1 MSDPARQIIL
11 CSCEGTMTLDPAK
24 VRAGCTGQ
32 TVTTADH
39 LCGPE
44 LDRFRSAAK
53 AGRLTVACTQ
63 QRRLFEEIADDE
75 GLNAELTF
83 VNVRETAGWSSEGA
97 AAAPKMAA
105 LLATAALASPEPTA
119 SVAFTSEGVTL
130 IYGRDQRALDAA
142 ERLKDT
148 LDLTVI
154 LLPGADVVPPRQ
166 TEYPIRQGRI
176 RAAKGHLGAF
186 EIAIDAFAAP
196 SPSSRA
202 KLTFGR
208 PQDGAVSHADILLDL
223 SGLPPPFTASDL
235 REGYLRADPANGE
248 AVAEVVARAA
258 SLVGRFDKPRFIT
271 FRDDLCAHSRS
282 RITGCTRCLDL
293 CPAGA
298 ITPSGN
304 HVAID
309 PHICGGCGQCAAA
322 CPTGA
327 ASYAVPPADTLVAKL
342 RAMLAAYR
350 AAGGS
355 APQILIHDA
364 DHGEPLIDAAARF
377 GDGLPARSIP
387 VAVNEITAVGLES
400 IAAAFAYGASSV
412 QFLARAKP
420 RHDITG
426 LLQTIATANTLLAA
440 LGYGTAAVSVIETD
454 DPEVLVAR
462 LKSASATDGTP
473 KPASFHAT
481 GSKRDVLRL
490 ALRELHRAAPAP
502 VDTIPLAQGA
512 MFGRIAVRAEDCTL
526 CLACVAACPTHALG
540 DAKDR
545 PQLTFDE
552 SLCVQCGLCAGTCPE
567 KVIRLEPRLHFPAF
581 EAQPLVMKE
590 EAPFCCIQCAKP
602 FGVKSTIERVVEK
615 LEGQHWM
622 FAGENKSRLDLIRM
636 CEDCRVEAAVN
647 RNVDPFAGP
656 ARPAARTSEDYVRER
671 EAKAREA
678 AMLEKI
684 KRGDA

>member
-1 MSDPARQIIL
+1 MAELPRSMLI
-11 CSCEGTMTLDPAK
+11 CSCEDTMTLDVEAVQRGCKGTRIETARYLCRTEVERFRDAVKRGQPLT
-24 VRAGCTGQ
+24 VGCTQ
-32 TVTTADH
+32 EA
-39 LCGPE
+39 P
-44 LDRFRSAAK
+44 
-53 AGRLTVACTQ
+53 
-63 QRRLFEEIADDE
+63 LFSEIVEEIGGSTDV
-75 GLNAELTF
+75 TY
-83 VNVRETAGWSSEGA
+83 VNIRETAGWSSEGRNA
-97 AAAPKMAA
+97 GAKMAA
-105 LLATAALASPEPTA
+105 LLAAAVEPTPDVPLVHLAS
-119 SVAFTSEGVTL
+119 EGIVL
-130 IYGRDQRALDAA
+130 IYGRDEQAIEAGRL
-142 ERLKDT
+142 LKDH
-148 LDLTVI
+148 LDVTVVI
-154 LLPGADVVPPRQ
+154 APPAKLSPPSDTEFPVVKGLVRS
-166 TEYPIRQGRI
+166 
-176 RAAKGHLGAF
+176 AKGHLGAF
-186 EIAIDAFAAP
+186 EITLDDFAAP
-196 SPSSRA
+196 APSSRGSLKFPA
-202 KLTFGR
+202 GR
-208 PQDGAVSHADILLDL
+208 QGAISRCNIILDVSGGSPLFSA
-223 SGLPPPFTASDL
+223 ADL
-235 REGYLRADPANGE
+235 RDGYLRADPDDPA
-248 AVAEVVARAA
+248 AVLRAVLKARD
-258 SLVGRFDKPRFIT
+258 LVGDFDKPRFIT
-271 FRDDLCAHSRS
+271 FSEELCAHSRS
-282 RITGCTRCLDL
+282 KIVGCSRCLDL

-298 ITPSGN
+298 IAPAGDS
-304 HVAID
+304 VAID

-512 MFGRIAVRAEDCTL
+512 MFGRIAVRGR
-526 CLACVAACPTHALG
+526 CLGCA
-540 DAKDR
+540 R
-545 PQLTFDE
+545 
-552 SLCVQCGLCAGTCPE
+552 GLSG
-567 KVIRLEPRLHFPAF
+567 R
-581 EAQPLVMKE
+581 
-590 EAPFCCIQCAKP
+590 
-602 FGVKSTIERVVEK
+602 
-615 LEGQHWM
+615 
-622 FAGENKSRLDLIRM
+622 D
-636 CEDCRVEAAVN
+636 DCR
-647 RNVDPFAGP
+647 P
-656 ARPAARTSEDYVRER
+656 A
-671 EAKAREA
+671 
-678 AMLEKI
+678 
-684 KRGDA
+684 